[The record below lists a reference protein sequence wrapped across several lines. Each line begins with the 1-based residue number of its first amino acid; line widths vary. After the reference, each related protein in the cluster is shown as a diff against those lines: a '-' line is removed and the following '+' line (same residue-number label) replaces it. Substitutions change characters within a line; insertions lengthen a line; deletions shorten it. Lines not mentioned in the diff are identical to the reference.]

1 MRQNIIHESKTD
13 THIQQIETNVQMVEL
28 DAIASIRRAPL
39 FKSQRGAN
47 GTTFRVASI
56 KDFPVAGY
64 LPEPERSVVLTSH
77 REKARRHVLQPY
89 DVLVIT
95 VGSIGHVTVVP
106 SDCGDNWI
114 PATNMY
120 VIRLKEEPEQASRAL
135 YAIFKSPSGES
146 MLQGLARGRGIQ
158 IVPKKIFARIQV
170 PQLTPAVLAET
181 ERLWDEETTLFRESV
196 EKLRKSR
203 EVFHSLRIGMAE
215 PTIS

>member
-1 MRQNIIHESKTD
+1 MGQNIIQQSKT
-13 THIQQIETNVQMVEL
+13 ETPLQRTESSQQMVEL

-47 GTTFRVASI
+47 GSTFRVASI

-64 LPEPERSVVLTSH
+64 LPEPERSVILTSH
-77 REKARRHVLQPY
+77 RDKAERHVLQPY

-106 SDCGDNWI
+106 PDCGDNWI

-120 VIRLKEEPEQASRAL
+120 VIRLKEEREEYSRAL
-135 YAIFKSPSGES
+135 YAIFKSPPGQS

-158 IVPKKIFARIQV
+158 IVPKKVFARIQV
-170 PQLTPAVLAET
+170 PRLTSEVLGET
-181 ERLWDEETTLFRESV
+181 ERLWEEETKLFRESV

-203 EVFHSLRIGMAE
+203 EVFQSLQIAVAE
-215 PTIS
+215 PTVS

>member
-1 MRQNIIHESKTD
+1 MQRTESK
-13 THIQQIETNVQMVEL
+13 EQMVEL

-39 FKSQRGAN
+39 FKTQRGAN
-47 GTTFRVASI
+47 GSTFRVASI

-64 LPEPERSVVLTSH
+64 LPEPERAVILTSH
-77 REKARRHVLQPY
+77 REKAHRHVLQPY

-106 SDCGDNWI
+106 PDCGDNWI

-120 VIRLKEEPEQASRAL
+120 VIRLNDEPERNSRAL
-135 YAIFKSPSGES
+135 YAVFKSPPGQS

-158 IVPKKIFARIQV
+158 IVPKKVFARIQV
-170 PQLTPAVLAET
+170 PRLTPEVLAET
-181 ERLWDEETTLFRESV
+181 ERLWEEENTLFQESV

-203 EVFHSLRIGMAE
+203 AVFESLQIEVAE
-215 PTIS
+215 PTVS